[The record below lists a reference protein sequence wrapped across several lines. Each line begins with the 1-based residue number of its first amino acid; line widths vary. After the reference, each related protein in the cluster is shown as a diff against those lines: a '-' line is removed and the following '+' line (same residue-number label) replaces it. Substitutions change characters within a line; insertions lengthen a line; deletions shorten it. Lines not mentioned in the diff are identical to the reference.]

1 MQRWGCA
8 LLCAGLTCA
17 LSGCRHRTVVPRL
30 PQILVPVELVDIP
43 EPSLPMIE
51 VPQVKMPPMP
61 VAAAAAHPHRERK
74 RVPKT
79 VVTQLPPPPQPQPE
93 TEAPEQAAAIG
104 ALSTGGDSN
113 PRSQQEA
120 ADMIASIEKRLNGL
134 SAQIAEAQKSQ
145 ISKVRNFQKQA
156 QDALDSGDVEGAK
169 TLATKAKLLLD
180 DIEQ

>member
-1 MQRWGCA
+1 MMQRWAYA
-8 LLCAGLTCA
+8 LLCAGLMSA
-17 LSGCRHRTVVPRL
+17 LSGCRHRTVVPPL
-30 PQILVPVELVDIP
+30 PQILTPVELVDIP
-43 EPSLPMIE
+43 EPPLPMIE
-51 VPQVKMPPMP
+51 VPQIKLPPMP
-61 VAAAAAHPHRERK
+61 VAAAAAHPHRERRK
-74 RVPKT
+74 VPKT
-79 VVTQLPPPPQPQPE
+79 VVTQLPPQPQPE
-93 TEAPEQAAAIG
+93 TEPPEQAAAIG

-113 PRSQQEA
+113 PHSQQEA

-156 QDALDSGDVEGAK
+156 QDALGSGDVEGAK